1 MKIAKVIVVGAGGTG
16 SFAIPA
22 LARLLAYHADGKD
35 ANLTI
40 IDGDVFEEKNRERQ
54 MFPQE
59 HVGLNKADATVR
71 ELMRSGFPNLEGSCH
86 AQYIHSPSVLAGMI
100 ASSREGLVC
109 VIGCVDND
117 ATRAVLMAGIKEVNR
132 PVLYIDGANELD
144 TASLI
149 TWMYVP
155 GEPVMSPPDQV
166 YPQYAKPADTMPG
179 GCWAKTPS
187 TPQLITANM
196 ASAWGIVQTICNLLD
211 NKAIP
216 SAWKIECRDL
226 KAYDTDE
233 PYEIGD

>member
-1 MKIAKVIVVGAGGTG
+1 MKVAKVIVVGAGGTG

-22 LARLLAYHADGKD
+22 LARLLAFHEDGRE

-40 IDGDVFEEKNRERQ
+40 IDGDVYEEKNMERQ
-54 MFPQE
+54 MFPKE
-59 HVGLNKADATVR
+59 YVGRNKADTMASQLQLTGVR
-71 ELMRSGFPNLEGSCH
+71 LEGTCH
-86 AQYIHSPSVLAGMI
+86 TQYLHAPTVLAGII
-100 ASSREGLVC
+100 ASSRDGLVV

-155 GEPVMSPPDQV
+155 GDPVMSPPDAV
-166 YPQYAKPADTMPG
+166 YPQYAQPADTMPG

-196 ASAWGIVQTICNLLD
+196 ASAWGIVQTVCNLLD

-233 PYEIGD
+233 SYEIGE